1 MLRQFVK
8 ILQEDMRMATTK
20 MDLTG
25 LKCPQPAMKIASI
38 IMSMKPGDIIEA
50 DADCDTFEADVR
62 GVCARWKKTI
72 LGFKMK
78 TPTVKSV
85 MIQI

>member
-1 MLRQFVK
+1 
-8 ILQEDMRMATTK
+8 MATTK
-20 MDLTG
+20 LILTG

-38 IMSMKPGDIIEA
+38 IMSLKPGDMIEA
-50 DADCDTFEADVR
+50 DADCSTFEADIR

-72 LGFKMK
+72 LSVKVSGSVK
-78 TPTVKSV
+78 TV

>member
-1 MLRQFVK
+1 
-8 ILQEDMRMATTK
+8 MATTK
-20 MDLTG
+20 LNLTG

-38 IMSMKPGDIIEA
+38 IMSLKPGDMIEA
-50 DADCDTFEADVR
+50 DADCSTFEDDIR

-72 LGFKMK
+72 LSVKVSGSVK
-78 TPTVKSV
+78 TV